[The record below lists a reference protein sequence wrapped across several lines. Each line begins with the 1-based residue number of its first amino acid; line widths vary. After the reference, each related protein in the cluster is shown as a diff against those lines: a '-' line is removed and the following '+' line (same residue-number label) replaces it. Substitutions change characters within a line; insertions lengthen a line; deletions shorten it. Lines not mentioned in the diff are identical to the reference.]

1 MRITLYDYLASSV
14 PSECISVLEQFDIP
28 STQNENELVDNLKYF
43 VNTYGQDALDTLKSL
58 GKTKVYPYGKGQ
70 VCFHHKGDYFFISPY
85 SFKWSPRH
93 RANEKWRKPKDLSI
107 KGCFED
113 IDGWCEYKKRK
124 RLEDKK

>member
-1 MRITLYDYLASSV
+1 VRYGS
-14 PSECISVLEQFDIP
+14 
-28 STQNENELVDNLKYF
+28 LKMTNRVGEY
-43 VNTYGQDALDTLKSL
+43 NIHYTDEADPLIIQDTLDTLKSL

-85 SFKWSPRH
+85 TFKWSPRH
-93 RANEKWRKPKDLSI
+93 RANEKWRKPRDLSI

-124 RLEDKK
+124 KLEDKK